1 MPGVGFGF
9 NPMDPNSPS
18 PPLGQGAG
26 GVGGGANAPNYAAG
40 KLNNEPQLA
49 VNRQPQ
55 ALRERMEILKSQF
68 LKNESLSMDI
78 AASLLLGDIPSLYR
92 PSEYVPDYQY
102 DRNPYLGGKKH
113 DFIAD
118 ISVSYEVFQQHNLD
132 KDEELVALNKNKS
145 NVLNAK
151 KSFPSAYARCR
162 CF

>member
-1 MPGVGFGF
+1 MSSIPGFNPFGNVQLGQGLNPTGGQMGQMAAGQMTGGPGGMMPGVGFGF

-92 PSEYVPDYQY
+92 PSEYVPNYQY
-102 DRNPYLGGKKH
+102 DRNPYLGCLLYT
-113 DFIAD
+113 
-118 ISVSYEVFQQHNLD
+118 S
-132 KDEELVALNKNKS
+132 
-145 NVLNAK
+145 
-151 KSFPSAYARCR
+151 PSPRD
-162 CF
+162 